1 MTPTPRCA
9 PSCRRTKARFFGSIS
24 TGLKRL
30 SRGFSVSHPALNRSN
45 DVSGSARNRARLHSD
60 EQSKSA
66 RDSFGRLSVEPAHR
80 CTNLREDIMYRSRV
94 DTRKH
99 FRDANTDR
107 RDEPA
112 RSGLAKVLAS
122 AKDTA
127 KAALGI

>member
-1 MTPTPRCA
+1 MAKP
-9 PSCRRTKARFFGSIS
+9 
-24 TGLKRL
+24 
-30 SRGFSVSHPALNRSN
+30 
-45 DVSGSARNRARLHSD
+45 
-60 EQSKSA
+60 
-66 RDSFGRLSVEPAHR
+66 
-80 CTNLREDIMYRSRV
+80 YRSRV